1 MEALLKS
8 ACELA
13 SKDPYYL
20 AVEQILK
27 SYDTSQSST
36 ENKQM
41 LETTYNK
48 EQLNSVVYFTKSLES
63 EYPEIVKRISHR
75 KSRTKANL
83 AHDIC
88 ILINGI
94 TPMKCLKCNED
105 YIHTTAENVEN
116 NSYSCLIC
124 NRFSHKPCYEEE
136 DPKPGFYFICTLCVD
151 NYKAKSNTDQPVDTP
166 TTQTVNPDDVEDDA
180 KSENSSS
187 PEEDTQLNPY
197 QSPKSQRCNPSIEK
211 DDEWC
216 RLYLQG
222 ICPHGISGKGCS
234 YTHPKR
240 CNKYTKYGEDRWRG
254 CRRGKYCKFY
264 HPRLCQNSAQLKMCL
279 TKTCKDVHL
288 LGTQRFRPQQR
299 SQPPTQQYQYNHS
312 QQQQQS
318 RRQHQ
323 RYQEGHI
330 SPWEENPRQEN
341 PISPWQESPATHSGS
356 QRTNS
361 EAQKNQDFLLQYLEN
376 MRADL
381 AKTIEKKIESVLSV
395 QKQEKKNP
403 CQQAPQEAQT
413 LPSPPPRTQVENP
426 PLNQVEVQKFNQFP
440 VNHQVPLP
448 PFPLQNLLHPHLN
461 PSLNPIPQFHL

>member
-48 EQLNSVVYFTKSLES
+48 EQLNSVVYFTKTLES
-63 EYPEIVKRISHR
+63 EYPEIVKRISQR

-94 TPMKCLKCNED
+94 TPIKCLQCEQD

-116 NSYSCLIC
+116 NLASCLIC
-124 NRFSHKPCYEEE
+124 NRFSHKPCYDNE
-136 DPKPGFYFICTLCVD
+136 DAKPGFFFICTLCVSK
-151 NYKAKSNTDQPVDTP
+151 YKEKSNPDQPTDPP
-166 TTQTVNPDDVEDDA
+166 TTQQVNPDDFDVT
-180 KSENSSS
+180 KSDKSSS
-187 PEEDTQLNPY
+187 SEPDTQINSY
-197 QSPKSQRCNPSIEK
+197 QSPKSQRHNPQIEK

-264 HPRLCQNSAQLKMCL
+264 HPRLCQNSAQLRMCL

-288 LGTQRFRPQQR
+288 LGTQRFRPQQK
-299 SQPPTQQYQYNHS
+299 SQS
-312 QQQQQS
+312 SDQQS
-318 RRQHQ
+318 YQQRHPNNRQHQ
-323 RYQEGHI
+323 RYQE
-330 SPWEENPRQEN
+330 SRL
-341 PISPWQESPATHSGS
+341 SPWQENPHKENSINPWQQSPVTCSS
-356 QRTNS
+356 S
-361 EAQKNQDFLLQYLEN
+361 ENNTTDAQKNQDFLLQYLES

-381 AKTIEKKIESVLSV
+381 TKTIEKKIESALCV
-395 QKQEKKNP
+395 QKQEKENSS
-403 CQQAPQEAQT
+403 QQAPQPAKISP
-413 LPSPPPRTQVENP
+413 PSQPPRTQMENCP
-426 PLNQVEVQKFNQFP
+426 PNSIELQNFNQFP
-440 VNHQVPLP
+440 VNHQIPLT

-461 PSLNPIPQFHL
+461 PSLNPIPQLHL